1 MRARRLWAVV
11 ATTPLLGCNGLLDLD
26 VSYADCVD
34 PPGKRYAETFDD
46 RSFQDLRDRCWRVS
60 NVGYA
65 PSGVGDKIFLED
77 GDLVMRTEYD
87 SKATDRDEWTATDQA
102 PFFHRR
108 VEGDFLLVARVEASS
123 KASADHCLP
132 DRNSAGLALRPS
144 SGDAAWLT
152 WTVEPYI
159 WDHGATKAACEE
171 DADDTNNPTARLR
184 LRTPAKEAPT
194 VDDVGL
200 DGEAD
205 IGLCRVGSEVFHYFR
220 SPTQDLTTDGWS
232 PGGASA
238 ATMPGVLDL
247 GLTATGSGA
256 EYQAAGHFNW
266 VVFERGT
273 WGDGCTA
280 ALERFQLPEAD
291 PK

>member
-1 MRARRLWAVV
+1 MGNPD
-11 ATTPLLGCNGLLDLD
+11 PLLIADLAAVDLHLSRDHFHERGLPRAVAAEQRHALAGLDLEAD
-26 VSYADCVD
+26 VVEEKG
-34 PPGKRYAETFDD
+34 PAE
-46 RSFQDLRDRCWRVS
+46 
-60 NVGYA
+60 G
-65 PSGVGDKIFLED
+65 
-77 GDLVMRTEYD
+77 
-87 SKATDRDEWTATDQA
+87 
-102 PFFHRR
+102 
-108 VEGDFLLVARVEASS
+108 EGDFLLVARVEASS

-184 LRTPAKEAPT
+184 LRTPAQEAPT

-232 PGGASA
+232 SGGASA

-273 WGDGCTA
+273 WGDGCAA